1 MQLII
6 DNYMRILT
14 ILFTL
19 ALLVSCSSNNCPLEN
34 KVSCNY
40 HFYDCEGNAI
50 FFLVFL
56 IFKTLKPGYKKEYT
70 YRKLGEQSIVTDVQT
85 PEYVELGYTE
95 TVQEVRNA
103 TILLNKSNTLTS
115 VKLPMSY
122 NYTADTLVFH
132 YGSILA
138 KDTVI
143 LQHTPYPYVEMP
155 ECGSYMFHVLTGI
168 RSTEAGIDRV
178 EIANPTVNY
187 EGQENVKIYFNGVAE

>member
-1 MQLII
+1 
-6 DNYMRILT
+6 MRILT

-40 HFYDCEGNAI
+40 HFYDSEGNAI
-50 FFLVFL
+50 KYTDYLT
-56 IFKTLKPGYKKEYT
+56 IKTLKPGYKKEYT
-70 YRKLGEQSIVTDVQT
+70 YRKLGEQTIVTDTQT
-85 PEYVELGYTE
+85 PEYVEQGYAE
-95 TVQEVRNA
+95 SVQEVRKD
-103 TILLNKSNTLTS
+103 TVLLNKSNTLSS

-122 NYTADTLVFH
+122 SHTSDTLVLH

-138 KDTVI
+138 KDTIIV
-143 LQHTPYPYVEMP
+143 QHTPYPYVEMP

-178 EIANPTVNY
+178 EIVNPNVNY
-187 EGQENVKIYFNGVAE
+187 EGQENIRIYFNGVAEQ

>member
-1 MQLII
+1 
-6 DNYMRILT
+6 MRILT
-14 ILFTL
+14 ILLTL

-40 HFYDCEGNAI
+40 YFYDSEGNAI
-50 FFLVFL
+50 KYTDYLT
-56 IFKTLKPGYKKEYT
+56 IKTLKPGYKKEYT

-85 PEYVELGYTE
+85 PEYVEQGYTE
-95 TVQEVRNA
+95 SVQEVRKD
-103 TILLNKSNTLTS
+103 TILLNKSNTLSS

-122 NYTADTLVFH
+122 NNTSDTLIFH

-168 RSTEAGIDRV
+168 RSTEAGIDHV
-178 EIANPTVNY
+178 EIVNPNVNY